1 MRRAF
6 FKCGNRDS
14 ASSSKSACSS
24 LLNKTSSRYEAI
36 IVRDSYCSVMKSKAL
51 RDLKEENEVST
62 VLPYRDRKNKPPGI
76 SAIFFGVFFALFL
89 FLCAGGGL
97 LFYNLL

>member
-1 MRRAF
+1 
-6 FKCGNRDS
+6 
-14 ASSSKSACSS
+14 
-24 LLNKTSSRYEAI
+24 
-36 IVRDSYCSVMKSKAL
+36 MKSKAL